1 MNLEFLHEF
10 SCYGYIAKSLPGLI
24 HSANQFIKFPY
35 IIVLTFIMNEYR
47 GLQPIYLAPN
57 HHRSWWVMGGNASW
71 WVMGSPPLVLM
82 GDGRALE
89 HLDGWWGLPCGGL
102 VYIFLSFLTTKW
114 ISKVSEWVLLR
125 ALEVDWRLGGDSLA
139 ASCRKFPC
147 GFSVPAARKRLQW
160 NWANSFRQRFSGRLV
175 LAII

>member
-35 IIVLTFIMNEYR
+35 IIVLTFIMNEHR

-102 VYIFLSFLTTKW
+102 VIWFISSYTPWKMSPMVAEVIPSPYIVAPEFVGRSQLKVK
-114 ISKVSEWVLLR
+114 ISHPKVGEI
-125 ALEVDWRLGGDSLA
+125 
-139 ASCRKFPC
+139 CR
-147 GFSVPAARKRLQW
+147 GRIWSHFSY
-160 NWANSFRQRFSGRLV
+160 LV
-175 LAII
+175 LAKWVNVRTCM